1 MEHFLEPLLSQ
12 EYFRSRSFFRKSVR
26 KSSPFT
32 PVSAAIRVIALAA
45 LLAALLYLPP
55 AYADEGEGEKEKVKV
70 GEVVVTATRL
80 ETPVREVA
88 SSMTVITGQEIA
100 EEGKTEVLEVLRDE
114 PALDVVRSGGP
125 GGSTSIFIRGADS
138 DQTLVLIDGI
148 EVNDPIFNRAF
159 DFANL
164 SVDNIERIEVL
175 RGPQSTIYGSD
186 AMGGV
191 INIITKK
198 GGGKP
203 RLTLSGEAGSFDTYR
218 LAADLSAGH
227 GPVDYSL
234 GASWLDTKGISAAR
248 EKDGNTERDG
258 HQNATL
264 SARLGITPVEALKLD
279 LTARYTDSQKEIDNF
294 GGPGGDDPNHVF
306 ESHQLLLRA
315 AARLSLFEGLWQQ
328 ELGLSLTDY
337 DSDERNDPDPDHP
350 DESAR
355 SSFDSTLIKADW
367 QHNLYLH
374 ETNTLT
380 LGLEAEE
387 EKGESSI
394 VSQSAFGPFTSE
406 FAEETA
412 RTASAYAE
420 DQVKLWDRFFGT
432 VGVRL
437 DNHNE
442 FGSEVTYR
450 VTAAYIIE
458 ETGTKLKA
466 TYGTGFKAPTLF
478 QLFDPSNG
486 NPDLDP
492 ERSRGFD
499 AGVEQSL
506 WEDRL
511 ALGATYFANNFEDLI
526 EFVLLDPVAFT
537 GTFRNVSK
545 AESRGV
551 EAFASLSPI
560 DRLTL
565 RLDYTYTHTEDE
577 STGEELLRRARNKF
591 KLSANYAFSDRGNLN
606 LGVSYTGDRK
616 DLDFSVFP
624 SERVTLKGY
633 TLVDLAAS
641 LGITKNLEVF
651 GRVENLLDE
660 DYEEVKGYGTPG
672 ISAYAGLKATL

>member
-1 MEHFLEPLLSQ
+1 MEHFRKYSP
-12 EYFRSRSFFRKSVR
+12 SRSLLRRSAR
-26 KSSPFT
+26 KSSNFV
-32 PVSAAIRVIALAA
+32 PVKTVMWVVALSA
-45 LLAALLYLPP
+45 LLAALLCGPP
-55 AYADEGEGEKEKVKV
+55 AYAAQGQGEKEKVQV

-88 SSMTVITGQEIA
+88 SSMTVITGQEI
-100 EEGKTEVLEVLRDE
+100 EQEGKTEVLEVLRDE
-114 PALDVVRSGGP
+114 PALDVVRTGGP
-125 GGSTSIFIRGADS
+125 GGVTSIFIRGADS

-164 SVDNIERIEVL
+164 AADNIERIEVL
-175 RGPQSTIYGSD
+175 RGPQSTIYGSE

-191 INIITKK
+191 INIITRR

-218 LAADLSAGH
+218 LASSLSGGY
-227 GPVDYSL
+227 GPLDYSL
-234 GASWLDTKGISAAR
+234 GASWLDTKGISAAS
-248 EKDGNTERDG
+248 EKDGNKERDG

-264 SARLGITPVEALKLD
+264 SARLGIKPAEALRLD
-279 LTARYTDSQKEIDNF
+279 LTARYTDSEKDIDNF

-306 ESHQLLLRA
+306 ETRQLLVRA
-315 AARLSLFEGLWQQ
+315 GAGLTLLEGLWEQQ
-328 ELGLSLTDY
+328 LGLSLTDY

-350 DESAR
+350 GESLR
-355 SSFDSTLIKADW
+355 SSFDSTLLKADW

-380 LGLEAEE
+380 LGLEADEE
-387 EKGESSI
+387 RGESS
-394 VSQSAFGPFTSE
+394 VASQSPFGPYTSE

-412 RTASAYAE
+412 RTKSAYAE
-420 DQVKLWDRFFGT
+420 DQIKLWDRLFST

-437 DNHNE
+437 DDHDQ
-442 FGSEVTYR
+442 FGSKVTYR
-450 VTAAYIIE
+450 VTAAYIVK

-478 QLFDPSNG
+478 QLFDPTNG
-486 NPDLDP
+486 NPDLAP
-492 ERSRGFD
+492 EASTGFD
-499 AGVEQSL
+499 AGVEQVL

-511 ALGATYFANNFEDLI
+511 AFGATYFANDFEDLI

-551 EAFASLSPI
+551 EVFASLSPTE
-560 DRLTL
+560 RLAF
-565 RLDYTYTHTEDE
+565 RADYTYMDTEDKT
-577 STGEELLRRARNKF
+577 TGEQLLRRARNKF
-591 KLSANYAFSDRGNLN
+591 KLTANYAFSDRGNLN
-606 LGVSYTGDRK
+606 LGVSYTGQRE

-624 SERVTLKGY
+624 SERVKLKGY

-641 LGITKNLEVF
+641 YGITKNLEVF
-651 GRVENLLDE
+651 GRVENLLDQ